1 MSVYQTPAFV
11 QSAHDDELSGA
22 SVSVALRASSTAKNT
37 LILFAGW
44 GNNVT
49 ISSVADDG
57 GNTWTSIP
65 PRQGSGPYLQ
75 IWYAAHADPADT
87 ITATFSSSVSDC
99 SLVCHEYS
107 GLAPG
112 GLVMETDA
120 LAVSNAN
127 EIEAGTVEASAP
139 ALVFLAVRLR
149 ASGGGWVDTGLANS
163 RVECDMYLT
172 ADETTWQGEFTPL
185 ATWWDAANAVA
196 QVVVFRAALQGT
208 LLDDAHHYSLL
219 IDDVE
224 YISQV
229 RGMITVTQPEAGEIG
244 TMRFTLQALGTALLS
259 SITSW
264 KAVELVIDGDVY
276 FGGYVISSQPALDQD
291 QPDGWEAI
299 DVVVEE
305 WATVLARTAPVN
317 RRYFNTDPGD
327 IVADLFDWALD
338 PTGSP
343 PNQTEF
349 DTTTYVSAGSW
360 DGLAPTFLVDNEMI
374 SEALDRLAL
383 LCGFV
388 WWIDGDKKVHF
399 HLAGD
404 VSAPFAIATVAA
416 ANYLTTFPP
425 LSKPTMWRDGS
436 DIRNRVTVY
445 GGVQVLKNEETLT
458 GDGSTLVF
466 RLEHFPVIDMVRITV
481 DGLLQSWGTD
491 WYHSF
496 ADYDVLIDYTCG
508 TIRWDTGNAPANGAE
523 IIVAY
528 YYGSPV
534 QVTVYNTEIPTSYS
548 TYGRWFDFEVV
559 DRSITNADLAQAVAQ
574 AMVNEYE
581 WEAVDG
587 RLQVERL
594 GIQPGQ
600 SLTVVFPGLGLNGSY
615 PVRQVVTEINRAGI
629 ARCEINFG
637 GRRRTLGA
645 GIEGTRQ
652 AGPLSRSTRWQDRML
667 TASLHPTATKA
678 QGTLMLSIGQTST
691 DQLAA
696 NTNKPAAATAYQWPV
711 YDKAGN
717 LAGYVPVYGSA
728 W

>member
-11 QSAHDDELSGA
+11 QSVDDNELSGA
-22 SVSVALRASSTAKNT
+22 SVSVTLSASSTAKNT

-120 LAVSNAN
+120 LAVSNAD

-149 ASGGGWVDTGLANS
+149 ASGGAWVDTGLANS
-163 RVECDMYLT
+163 RVERDLYLT
-172 ADETTWQGEFTPL
+172 ADETTWQGEFTPRV
-185 ATWWDAANAVA
+185 TWRDAANAVA

-208 LLDDAHHYSLL
+208 ALDDAHHYSLM
-219 IDDVE
+219 IDGTD

-264 KAVELVIDGDVY
+264 KAVELVIDSAVY
-276 FGGYVISSQPALDQD
+276 FGGYIVSSQPALDQD

-305 WATVLARTAPVN
+305 WATVLARTEPVN
-317 RRYFNTDPGD
+317 RRYVNTNPGD
-327 IVADLFDWALD
+327 IVADLFDRALD
-338 PTGSP
+338 PDGTP

-349 DTTTYVSAGSW
+349 DTTTHVSAGSW
-360 DGLAPTFLVDNEMI
+360 GSLSPTFLVDNEI
-374 SEALDRLAL
+374 ITEALDRLAL
-383 LCGFV
+383 LCNFV
-388 WWIDGDKKVHF
+388 WWIDGGKKVHF
-399 HLAGD
+399 GLTSGA
-404 VSAPFAIATVAA
+404 SAPFAIATVAA
-416 ANYLTTFPP
+416 ANYTTTFPP
-425 LSKPTMWRDGS
+425 LSKPSVRRDGS

-458 GDGSTLVF
+458 GDGSTLIF
-466 RLEHFPVIDMVRITV
+466 QLAHFPVVDMVRITV
-481 DGLLQSWGTD
+481 GGVLQSWGTD

-496 ADYDVLIDYTCG
+496 DDYDVLIDYTCG
-508 TIRWDTGNAPANGAE
+508 TIRWDTGNAPANGAA
-523 IIVAY
+523 IVVGY
-528 YYGSPV
+528 YYGAAV
-534 QVTVYNTEIPTSYS
+534 QVTVYNTETPTSYS
-548 TYGRWFDFEVV
+548 TYGRWFDYEVV
-559 DRSITNADLAQAVAQ
+559 DRSITNPDLAQAVAR

-581 WEAVDG
+581 WETVDG

-594 GIQPGQ
+594 GIKPGQ
-600 SLTVVFPGLGLNGSY
+600 ALTVVLPGLGLNAAY
-615 PVRQVVTEINRAGI
+615 PVRQVVTEISRAGI

-652 AGPLSRSTRWQDRML
+652 AGPLSRSTRWQDRIL
-667 TASLHPTATKA
+667 TASLHPTAAKA
-678 QGTLMLSIGQTST
+678 QGSLMLSIGQTST
-691 DQLAA
+691 DQLAV
-696 NTNKPAAATAYQWPV
+696 NTNTPAAATAYQWPI
-711 YDKAGN
+711 YNKDGS
-717 LAGYVPVYGSA
+717 LAGYVPVYKNA